1 MTEEHQEEQQENE
14 EEPGKTEKTG
24 LWRRPATKWLLGIP
38 LGGFLAFGLGM
49 IALGSMNYVI
59 HETSS
64 TGFCY
69 GCHSHEAF
77 IKPEYEASSHFV
89 NLSGVRAGCS
99 DCHLPHDNWF
109 ELTWTKA
116 VVSLDIFPEMMGKLS
131 TAEKY
136 EAHRAEMAESVWR
149 QFKNNDSKFCKSCHS
164 VSAMDLEAQGRMP
177 SRRHAGAEERGQTC
191 VQCHYGIVH
200 TLPENHEAILDEVF
214 AEDE

>member
-1 MTEEHQEEQQENE
+1 MTEEHEEQST
-14 EEPGKTEKTG
+14 PGFWSR
-24 LWRRPATKWLLGIP
+24 LWSKPNSKWLLGIP
-38 LGGFLAFGLGM
+38 VGGFLAFGVGM

-64 TGFCY
+64 TEFCY

-77 IKPEYEASSHFV
+77 IKPEYESSSHFV
-89 NLSGVRAGCS
+89 NTSGVRASCS

-116 VVSLDIFPEMMGKLS
+116 VVSLDIIPEMMGKIS

-149 QFKNNDSKFCKSCHS
+149 QFKNNDSKFCRHCHS
-164 VSAMDLEAQGRMP
+164 FSAMDLEAQERRTA
-177 SRRHAGAEERGQTC
+177 RRHSQAEEKGQTC
-191 VQCHYGIVH
+191 VQCHWGLVH
-200 TLPENHEAILDEVF
+200 KEPENAEAILDEIF
-214 AEDE
+214 AEAE

>member
-1 MTEEHQEEQQENE
+1 MTEEHEEKQDET
-14 EEPGKTEKTG
+14 KKTG
-24 LWRRPATKWLLGIP
+24 LWQQPKTKWSLGIP
-38 LGGFLAFGLGM
+38 LGGFAAFGLGM
-49 IALGSMNYVI
+49 IALGTMNYVI

-64 TGFCY
+64 TEFCY
-69 GCHSHEAF
+69 SCHSHEAF

-89 NLSGVRAGCS
+89 NTSGVRASCS

-116 VVSLDIFPEMMGKLS
+116 VVSLDIIPELMGKIS

-149 QFKNNDSKFCKSCHS
+149 EFKGNDSKYCRSCHS
-164 VSAMDLEAQGRMP
+164 FSAMDMESQERRTA
-177 SRRHAGAEERGQTC
+177 RRHSRADENGQTC

-200 TLPENHEAILDEVF
+200 ALPENAEAILDEVF
-214 AEDE
+214 AEAE